1 MRERSFERVSRRGEN
16 KRELSDASAAREKCR
31 NDRCRVGNE
40 ETRPSRPSRERE
52 RERERVLQ
60 NEKHRCPVGRRLCR
74 GLGHGLAP
82 RLGTAPSQTG
92 VSFFFFFLSF
102 EERKKEKIPG
112 LSYRSFEESQRL
124 GYAGVT
130 HELHLF
136 AGEQAV
142 RFQRSPRLFT
152 AAMLAVAAMRE
163 GPAFSHSR
171 VFIRYA
177 QRAGPLCR
185 ISKKNPCKGDSL
197 SLSLSLSKYRCLS
210 RRFSSGGVETPR

>member
-1 MRERSFERVSRRGEN
+1 MSKRSLPRRKRRNATFETFE
-16 KRELSDASAAREKCR
+16 
-31 NDRCRVGNE
+31 
-40 ETRPSRPSRERE
+40 RERE
-52 RERERVLQ
+52 RERESSKTKNIAVLSDAG
-60 NEKHRCPVGRRLCR
+60 CVAVWATDSL
-74 GLGHGLAP
+74 LASERP
-82 RLGTAPSQTG
+82 LLKPASLF
-92 VSFFFFFLSF
+92 SFSFFLSKK
-102 EERKKEKIPG
+102 ERKKRLPG